1 MCSDDN
7 NARELKTK
15 SKKKGKQGFHLIKPQ
30 PKQRFSL
37 LNLVRSLFFET
48 ESLECYSSLIKQYEG
63 DVIYDK
69 IGRPNL

>member
-7 NARELKTK
+7 NAWELKTK
-15 SKKKGKQGFHLIKPQ
+15 SKEKQKQGFHLIKPQ

-37 LNLVRSLFFET
+37 LNLRCLFFET

-63 DVIYDK
+63 DIIYDK